1 MIGSQLHVEAL
12 NETERGIV
20 IEIKCNVQILL
31 TKMCYSIP
39 FPYDDFTKGK
49 NVLYTVESKIDC
61 HPLPET
67 LVNTAQLATYTL
79 HITAGVNAC
88 FEDMTNIL
96 FREQFLE

>member
-20 IEIKCNVQILL
+20 IEIKCNVQVLL

-49 NVLYTVESKIDC
+49 MSSIQLRVRL
-61 HPLPET
+61 
-67 LVNTAQLATYTL
+67 TAIRCPR
-79 HITAGVNAC
+79 HS
-88 FEDMTNIL
+88 
-96 FREQFLE
+96 